1 MEKLDVRN
9 TYVFE
14 IIDKRNVIVVS
25 YGDYEGLVL
34 LGAFNTVNNVEVDR
48 TELEALE
55 GFDLVN
61 KYDGVNDFAKLK
73 AIIPND
79 AEGFVIRFKSGMRMK
94 IKGEEYVRLHRIL
107 TNISTTSIWDVL
119 RSGGNFAELLD
130 RVPDEFDGWV
140 RETIRGLNEDFSR
153 IKEDHLKI
161 FARLEE
167 ESLSRKDFAIRT
179 KEYAYP
185 SILFSMLDGRDYEKY
200 IWDLVKPDFAKAL
213 NNNSLFLKRYLEM

>member
-1 MEKLDVRN
+1 
-9 TYVFE
+9 
-14 IIDKRNVIVVS
+14 
-25 YGDYEGLVL
+25 
-34 LGAFNTVNNVEVDR
+34 
-48 TELEALE
+48 
-55 GFDLVN
+55 
-61 KYDGVNDFAKLK
+61 
-73 AIIPND
+73 
-79 AEGFVIRFKSGMRMK
+79 MRMK

-107 TNISTTSIWDVL
+107 TNISTTSIWDAL
-119 RSGGNFAELLD
+119 RSGGNFSELLN

-167 ESLSRKDFAIRT
+167 ECLTRKDFAIRT

-213 NNNSLFLKRYLEM
+213 KDNSLFLKRYLEM